1 MPKYKKIS
9 NLKEEDVIEILE
21 KIWKCE
27 SNDDN
32 VFLKIW
38 DDFVTKFDNTTLFKR
53 DETTKEFDDP
63 IIKILYRKFKDFFD
77 KKENIK
83 NEIEQLKKALNKL
96 KTKD

>member
-1 MPKYKKIS
+1 MSAAPIAET
-9 NLKEEDVIEILE
+9 NPP
-21 KIWKCE
+21 CR
-27 SNDDN
+27 
-32 VFLKIW
+32 FLSLMI
-38 DDFVTKFDNTTLFKR
+38 FKR